1 MTTLSVMGQVK
12 TADQNKVGPQDRTGL
27 GPRTVFVPAN
37 LFIQVQSL
45 MFEIR
50 FKSLLNIK
58 FRFHTQY
65 TNMYRGCSL
74 LRFTK

>member
-1 MTTLSVMGQVK
+1 MTTLSIMGQVK
-12 TADQNKVGPQDRTGL
+12 TADQNGVGPQDRTGL

-50 FKSLLNIK
+50 FKSLQNIK

-65 TNMYRGCSL
+65 TKMYRGCL
-74 LRFTK
+74 LLKFTK